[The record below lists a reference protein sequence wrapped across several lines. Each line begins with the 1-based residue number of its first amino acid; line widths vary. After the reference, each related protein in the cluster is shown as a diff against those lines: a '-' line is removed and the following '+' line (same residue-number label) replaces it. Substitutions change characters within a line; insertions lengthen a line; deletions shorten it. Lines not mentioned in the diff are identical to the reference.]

1 MNANGVSDFLIQRF
15 QLCFCFQDFHW
26 HKKIA
31 CAGVF
36 FDHGLRNLKFPP
48 WLNKQTI
55 EACQDDH
62 LTLWFWQPALQLVA
76 GEEKPTP
83 LKHRCLSLNSA
94 CNSITQFCV
103 QFYPSI
109 LWELYHSIQTAIISL
124 IHVYC
129 VYFHNSIV
137 NFILLLNPGCNSV
150 TQSCLQF
157 YHSTPLTTLPFK
169 TACNFITQSCLE
181 SYQSIM
187 HPILSLKP

>member
-62 LTLWFWQPALQLVA
+62 LTLRFWQPALQLVT

-103 QFYPSI
+103 QFYHSVLRAILSI
-109 LWELYHSIQTAIISL
+109 NPLRIISL
-124 IHVYC
+124 NPDCNSITNSC
-129 VYFHNSIV
+129 VYFQNSIG
-137 NFILLLNPGCNSV
+137 NFILLLNSGCNSV
-150 TQSCLQF
+150 TQP
-157 YHSTPLTTLPFK
+157 H
-169 TACNFITQSCLE
+169 
-181 SYQSIM
+181 
-187 HPILSLKP
+187 

>member
-62 LTLWFWQPALQLVA
+62 LTLWFWQPALQLVT

-103 QFYPSI
+103 QFYQSI

-124 IHVYC
+124 ILACISKTQLGILFY
-129 VYFHNSIV
+129 YSILGA
-137 NFILLLNPGCNSV
+137 ILSLNPTNNF
-150 TQSCLQF
+150 TIQHCLQF
-157 YHSTPLTTLPFK
+157 YYSILFAIPSIYH
-169 TACNFITQSCLE
+169 ACN
-181 SYQSIM
+181 
-187 HPILSLKP
+187 LSLKP